1 MFANVDNIPLWEYG
15 LFGVRSRTPY
25 NQLKRISAADTAY
38 AVLAMVDP
46 GRHVPVPTPQATERG
61 RHWKPNMK
69 IDTIDTIDRITMEA
83 IRIFRIRG
91 AIVAIR

>member
-1 MFANVDNIPLWEYG
+1 
-15 LFGVRSRTPY
+15 
-25 NQLKRISAADTAY
+25 
-38 AVLAMVDP
+38 
-46 GRHVPVPTPQATERG
+46 
-61 RHWKPNMK
+61 MK